1 MKRLIPAL
9 TLLSVGG
16 LLAICSCH
24 SSSERRSSE
33 REGAESEEHEESEE
47 SEENEAE
54 ENEAQE
60 HEGMTMQKPATSL
73 SVAIATAQKSV
84 PEGHFLKGEI
94 EAEGGKTICSIV
106 FATAKGDRE
115 VNIDATNGK
124 VLATEEEQLTAEAK
138 KLLEEL
144 AKDPHS
150 APVSAAQAV
159 DAAVAK
165 VPGSWALAA
174 GLSGESGKLA
184 YAVFLIDGKDIMVAS
199 VSAADGKVQSVA
211 KAQFEEEEEEGEE
224 VKKP

>member
-1 MKRLIPAL
+1 MKRPIPAL
-9 TLLSVGG
+9 ALLSVSG
-16 LLAICSCH
+16 LLAIWSCH
-24 SSSERRSSE
+24 SSSERRSTE
-33 REGAESEEHEESEE
+33 HEGAESEEYEESE
-47 SEENEAE
+47 EAE

-60 HEGMTMQKPATSL
+60 HEGMALQKPATTL
-73 SVAIATAQKSV
+73 SAAIATAQKSV

-94 EAEGGKTICSIV
+94 EAEDGKTICSIV

-124 VLATEEEQLTAEAK
+124 VLATEEEKLTAEAK

-144 AKDPHS
+144 GKDPHS
-150 APVSAAQAV
+150 APVSAVQAV

-174 GLSGESGKLA
+174 ALSHESGKLA
-184 YAVFLIDGKDIMVAS
+184 YAVFLIDGHDIKVAS